1 MAPNRI
7 HVIAVLMASAA
18 GVLATVP
25 ASASDRQVYQFDL
38 PAQNLGDA
46 LRTVAAKA
54 GLELYARADDVN
66 NIPAA
71 RLQARMTAREAIER
85 LLAGTNLRARFDK
98 GAVII
103 RGRPTQKSESD
114 SAAQTDIVVTGS
126 RIQGG
131 KVAAPVTT
139 VTSAD
144 IRKAGHADLGEVMRS
159 LPLNFAGGQSPG
171 IGTDQGSANTNVN
184 GASSVNLLGL
194 GPNATLTLLDGNRLS
209 YTGVNAAVDI
219 SAIPVAAVDRIEIV
233 ADGASA
239 IYGADAVAGVVNVRL
254 RRDYNGASVMG
265 RIGGATDGGGF
276 QQQYNI
282 VGGRK
287 WTSGGILATY
297 DYLSNNPVFA
307 SQRIYAAKMAS
318 DATLYPALT
327 RHSALVS
334 LNQDVGDLVS
344 FTIDSLYKNSRQQII
359 QGFVSGQSH
368 FASGADALAKTTT
381 FSIAPN
387 ATVKL
392 GGDWLARLVT
402 AYARD
407 DTDIASNVYSAG
419 AIISA
424 GTRRYKNSSISIE
437 LGAQGSIGELP
448 AGPLRAAFGLG
459 YRDVGLNLVGTN
471 AGITLQKFSKHR
483 DNRFAYGELY
493 FPILSPNQRSRFGRE
508 LSFSA
513 AFRYEENGGTG
524 SVALP
529 KIGVIYSPV
538 GGLTLKGSWGRSF
551 RLPTL
556 YQQYSGYAAVLD
568 PATSYGT
575 GLPTGATVLW
585 LGGAGPN
592 MKPERSENWTISA
605 EIKPAAL
612 DALSATFSYFNFDY
626 TNRVAT
632 PISSSAGILDNP
644 IYSSLVTL
652 SPTAALLQAEISG
665 ATVGLQNAAGQPYDP
680 ADVVALVDTRDRN
693 VARQNFHG
701 INLAVRY
708 LARLPHN
715 RSLDF
720 TLDGTWIASD
730 QQLLAGLPYV
740 DLAGTIF
747 NPPHLRARA
756 GVSYST
762 DMLSLSGY
770 ANLSSHLTDNRTA
783 AVAEFAG
790 PSTFDLSAQFKGG
803 NGFELGATISNLFN
817 QKPKTIVTASAYQTP
832 FDTTN
837 YSPLG
842 RFVSVSVR
850 KSW

>member
-1 MAPNRI
+1 MI
-7 HVIAVLMASAA
+7 IAVDGPAASGKGTVARALAKHYGLPHLDTGLLYRAVAENVRRLDLDLAA
-18 GVLATVP
+18 P
-25 ASASDRQVYQFDL
+25 ADRQ
-38 PAQNLGDA
+38 LGEVLVGEDDELAVGRLVA
-46 LRTVAAKA
+46 LRDLVVRD
-54 GLELYARADDVN
+54 LL
-66 NIPAA
+66 AA
-71 RLQARMTAREAIER
+71 RLA
-85 LLAGTNLRARFDK
+85 
-98 GAVII
+98 
-103 RGRPTQKSESD
+103 
-114 SAAQTDIVVTGS
+114 
-126 RIQGG
+126 
-131 KVAAPVTT
+131 
-139 VTSAD
+139 
-144 IRKAGHADLGEVMRS
+144 H
-159 LPLNFAGGQSPG
+159 
-171 IGTDQGSANTNVN
+171 
-184 GASSVNLLGL
+184 
-194 GPNATLTLLDGNRLS
+194 
-209 YTGVNAAVDI
+209 
-219 SAIPVAAVDRIEIV
+219 
-233 ADGASA
+233 
-239 IYGADAVAGVVNVRL
+239 
-254 RRDYNGASVMG
+254 
-265 RIGGATDGGGF
+265 
-276 QQQYNI
+276 
-282 VGGRK
+282 
-287 WTSGGILATY
+287 
-297 DYLSNNPVFA
+297 
-307 SQRIYAAKMAS
+307 
-318 DATLYPALT
+318 
-327 RHSALVS
+327 
-334 LNQDVGDLVS
+334 
-344 FTIDSLYKNSRQQII
+344 
-359 QGFVSGQSH
+359 
-368 FASGADALAKTTT
+368 
-381 FSIAPN
+381 
-387 ATVKL
+387 
-392 GGDWLARLVT
+392 
-402 AYARD
+402 
-407 DTDIASNVYSAG
+407 
-419 AIISA
+419 
-424 GTRRYKNSSISIE
+424 
-437 LGAQGSIGELP
+437 
-448 AGPLRAAFGLG
+448 
-459 YRDVGLNLVGTN
+459 
-471 AGITLQKFSKHR
+471 
-483 DNRFAYGELY
+483 
-493 FPILSPNQRSRFGRE
+493 
-508 LSFSA
+508 
-513 AFRYEENGGTG
+513 
-524 SVALP
+524 
-529 KIGVIYSPV
+529 
-538 GGLTLKGSWGRSF
+538 
-551 RLPTL
+551 
-556 YQQYSGYAAVLD
+556 AAVLD